1 MFKDLKNRAAQLMS
15 QMHDYYGDYV
25 IPLHRPSFKGNEK
38 AYLNE
43 CIESNFVSSSGGFV
57 DKFEEAFSKWVG
69 VKYAVSTNS
78 GTSALHVGLLGA
90 GVEPGT
96 EVITQAL
103 TFVAT
108 ANAIRYCGAEPIFLD
123 VDSDTLGLS
132 PNDVNQFCQKNVSL
146 KNGVAT
152 NKNTGRTISCCLP
165 MHTYGHPSRTAEL
178 RVICDNYGIP
188 VVEDCAESLG
198 SFTAKQHT
206 GTAGIA
212 AVFSF
217 NGNKIITTGG
227 GGVVV
232 TSSDTIHNRV
242 RHLSTTAKKSH
253 KYEFYHTEQGYNY
266 RMPSLNAALGLAQLE
281 QLDDFLYEKRLNHIH
296 YKNLCA
302 SLDFTLISERVNTS
316 ANHWLNC
323 IKLQNIQAR
332 NYFLEFTNA
341 HNFMSRPCWE
351 LMVDLEMF
359 KGCQQSELLNS
370 RHLRDTIVC
379 LPSSVR

>member
-1 MFKDLKNRAAQLMS
+1 VLRDIENRASQLMYNM
-15 QMHDYYGDYV
+15 QDYYGDQN

-38 AYLNE
+38 AYLHE
-43 CIESNFVSSSGGFV
+43 CIDSNFVSSSGGFV
-57 DKFEEAFSKWVG
+57 DKFEDAFAKWVG

-90 GVEPGT
+90 GVRPGT

-108 ANAIRYCGAEPIFLD
+108 ANSIRYCGAEPIFLD
-123 VDSDTLGLS
+123 VDLDTLGLS
-132 PNDVNQFCQKNVSL
+132 PYDVKNFLQKNVHL

-152 NKNTGRTISCCLP
+152 NKNTGREISCCLP
-165 MHTYGHPSRTAEL
+165 MHTYGHPSRASEL

-198 SFTAKQHT
+198 SFVSNQHT
-206 GTAGIA
+206 GSVGVA

-232 TSSDTIHNRV
+232 TASETIYNRV
-242 RHLSTTAKKSH
+242 RYLSTTAKKTH

-281 QLDDFLYEKRLNHIH
+281 QLNNFLYEKKIN
-296 YKNLCA
+296 YMNYQKLCED
-302 SLDFTLISERVNTS
+302 LDFTLISERIDTS
-316 ANHWLNC
+316 SNHWLNC
-323 IKLQNIQAR
+323 IKLENIRER
-332 NYFLEFTNA
+332 NYFLEFTNER
-341 HNFMSRPCWE
+341 NFMSRPCWE

-359 KGCQQSELLNS
+359 KGCYQSALVNS
-370 RHLRDTIVC
+370 RHLRDVIVC